1 MKISRSII
9 LGIAVF
15 VAATQS
21 LAAPDAA
28 TKTVFNI
35 VVAPEFRNRA
45 PEVESLVSS
54 LLFSMIQGDTLIV
67 TSAGSEPRR
76 VAAITLDADLGE
88 NPTARLKGLKKLF
101 PSQLATIHQFAAGLS
116 ATLQSG
122 QSGNLVRFAKSLE
135 WVGREY
141 PGQKIKVAYLGSPIV
156 QEPSAWSM
164 STAYPMDGA
173 LTDTHSPYVAT
184 GGSQVLKNVE
194 LHVVHSANLSEFA
207 KAYPD
212 GHDAALR
219 RFYSLYFRQMG
230 GVLASWSGQSEHL
243 AKLKA
248 NQYPPILVDDVNKT
262 SKSGMAEVRSP
273 VQIKA
278 DDGIQSVLWA
288 QPISKNP
295 PPPSHLH
302 SKASMGIT
310 WNCAECDLD
319 LYVRADGDNEEL
331 SFAHQ
336 SSNLGRHLKDLREMT
351 PSNKGYETVIFP
363 GAVDLDRL
371 KVAINHY
378 SGSATTTAIDIQ
390 FRIQTDEGLYFKNYR
405 MKAGDGTKSG
415 GSRDG
420 AGWIKVNVKEVLGL

>member
-1 MKISRSII
+1 MKVLRSII
-9 LGIAVF
+9 LGIAALI
-15 VAATQS
+15 AATQT
-21 LAAPDAA
+21 LAAPDA

-35 VVAPEFRNRA
+35 VVAPEFRSRT

-54 LLFSMIQGDTLIV
+54 LLFSMSQGDTLLV

-76 VAAITLDADLGE
+76 VAAITLDADLSE

-101 PSQLATIHQFAAGLS
+101 SSQLAAIHQFAAGLP
-116 ATLQSG
+116 ANPQSG

-164 STAYPMDGA
+164 ATAYPMDGA
-173 LTDTHSPYVAT
+173 LTDPHSPYAAT
-184 GGSQVLKNVE
+184 SGSQVLKNVE
-194 LHVVHSANLSEFA
+194 LHVVHSANLAEFA

-212 GHDAALR
+212 GHNATLR
-219 RFYSLYFRQMG
+219 RFYSLYCRQLG

-243 AKLKA
+243 AKLKT
-248 NQYPPILVDDVNKT
+248 NQYPPISANDVNKDA
-262 SKSGMAEVRSP
+262 KSGMAEIRSP

-278 DDGIQSVLWA
+278 DDDMQSVLWA
-288 QPISKNP
+288 QMISKNP
-295 PPPSHLH
+295 PPPSHLR

-310 WNCAECDLD
+310 WNCAGCDLD

-336 SSNLGRHLKDLREMT
+336 SSNLGRHLKDLRDMT
-351 PSNKGYETVIFP
+351 PSNRGYETVIFP

-378 SGSATTTAIDIQ
+378 SGSATAAAIDIQ

-420 AGWIKVNVKEVLGL
+420 TGWVKVNVKEVLGL